1 MPYCPKCDMEF
12 IEGMTT
18 CTDCGGAL
26 VESKEVADAMKQKE
40 KEEALARQRA
50 EYEALQAAL
59 LDETSQAM
67 EADNMFDDMF
77 EPSEEDELSPAAP
90 YGDTPGL
97 REALRQQ
104 NSEKRP
110 ERIRVYV
117 KKSQQYDDLK
127 SSAIAFLLVGGAL
140 LIFSLLCWAG
150 IVPLPM
156 AGVSGIISRSV
167 MTLLGLGA
175 LAVAWHSSS
184 SAKKVSGEIAAEEE
198 VTRQLTDW
206 FIASYTGGHLDTQ
219 ILGEFG
225 ELSPEELSLKR
236 FELIQ
241 DLIVTNHDITD
252 QSYVDALAE
261 DIYGKLYE
269 D

>member
-18 CTDCGGAL
+18 CTDCGGTL
-26 VESKEVADAMKQKE
+26 VASKEVADAMKQKE
-40 KEEALARQRA
+40 KEEALARHRA

-59 LDETSQAM
+59 MDEAGETAG
-67 EADNMFDDMF
+67 ADDMF
-77 EPSEEDELSPAAP
+77 ELSEDEELSPAAP
-90 YGDTPGL
+90 HGDTPGL

-110 ERIRVYV
+110 ERVHVYV

-127 SSAIAFLLVGGAL
+127 SSATAFLLVGGAL

-156 AGVSGIISRSV
+156 AGISGIISRSV
-167 MTLLGLGA
+167 MTLLGLAA

-206 FIASYTGGHLDTQ
+206 FTACYTGGHLDTQ

-241 DLIVTNHDITD
+241 DLIITNHDITD
-252 QSYVDALAE
+252 QAYVDALAE

>member
-12 IEGMTT
+12 IKGMTT
-18 CTDCGGAL
+18 CTDCGGPL

-50 EYEALQAAL
+50 EYEAMQAAL
-59 LDETSQAM
+59 MDEEGGSDGTG
-67 EADNMFDDMF
+67 DMF
-77 EPSEEDELSPAAP
+77 ELSEDDELSPAAP

-104 NSEKRP
+104 NDTIRP
-110 ERIRVYV
+110 ERVHVYV

-127 SSAIAFLLVGGAL
+127 SSATAFLLVGGVL
-140 LIFSLLCWAG
+140 FIFSLLCWTG

-175 LAVAWHSSS
+175 LVVAWHSSS
-184 SAKKVSGEIAAEEE
+184 SAKKVKGEIADEEA

-206 FIASYTGGHLDTQ
+206 FMASYTGEHLDAQ
-219 ILGEFG
+219 LLSESG

-252 QSYVDALAE
+252 QAYVDALAE
-261 DIYGKLYE
+261 DIYSKLYE